1 MTLVNTTM
9 APLAPTAHLF
19 EVPIHTQS
27 MAQAQSQLANHLA
40 AWQHGQADTRH
51 VVTLNPEMLIQGEQN
66 PALDQVLKSA
76 EWVIPDGAGAVW
88 ALRLLDTPDTERVP
102 GIEFAETAL
111 ALAASA
117 QAPIAV
123 VGAQPD
129 TLKSA
134 CQNLQDRYPGLKIA
148 YQHHGFFNTAEDAT
162 ILQGITD
169 AQPWLVLAGLGVP
182 RQELWLAEHK
192 HALPGSLWVG
202 VGGSFDVWSG
212 LKKRAPAWMRAC
224 HMEWVYRISCEP
236 WRLKRTAK
244 PLPLFVVRVLQ
255 RLATN
260 RLLPERR

>member
-1 MTLVNTTM
+1 VTPLKPIAQLFDVPLHTL
-9 APLAPTAHLF
+9 H
-19 EVPIHTQS
+19 

-40 AWQHGQADTRH
+40 AWQQGQADTRH

-66 PALDQVLKSA
+66 LALDQVLKSA

-88 ALRLLDTPDTERVP
+88 ALRLLGTPDTERVP

-117 QAPIAV
+117 HAPIAV

-129 TLKSA
+129 ILKAA
-134 CQNLQDRYPGLKIA
+134 CHNLASRYPGLHIA
-148 YQHHGFFNTAEDAT
+148 YQHHGFFNAAEDAT
-162 ILQGITD
+162 IVQGITD
-169 AQPWLVLAGLGVP
+169 AKPWLVLAGLGVP
-182 RQELWLAEHK
+182 RQELWLAQYK
-192 HALPGSLWVG
+192 HMLPSSLWVG

-212 LKKRAPAWMRAC
+212 LKKRAPAWMRAS
-224 HMEWVYRISCEP
+224 HMEWVYRISSEP

-255 RLATN
+255 ALA
-260 RLLPERR
+260 LRRFKM